1 MIERGKKMKKLLSL
15 FCIISNLS
23 LANSLDKDSIIFP
36 TVQNRKESIQNFNKQ
51 EEILKFILEHNS
63 VQGNEIY
70 EKVMYYSHMYNID
83 PAVII
88 SIIKRES
95 NFKTE
100 AKSNAGAI
108 GLMQLMPGTAS
119 SMGVKNPWDIG
130 ENILGGIKYFKQCLE
145 KNKENLPLALASY
158 NAGIGAV
165 LKYGGIPPY
174 EETKNYVNLVLKT
187 LEKFQIKYTYDEVE
201 FEKAVKGIFSEIS
214 FENADFGEI

>member
-1 MIERGKKMKKLLSL
+1 M
-15 FCIISNLS
+15 CIR
-23 LANSLDKDSIIFP
+23 D
-36 TVQNRKESIQNFNKQ
+36 R
-51 EEILKFILEHNS
+51 
-63 VQGNEIY
+63 
-70 EKVMYYSHMYNID
+70 YNID

-165 LKYGGIPPY
+165 LRYRGIPPY
-174 EETKNYVNLVLKT
+174 AETKNYVNLVLRT
-187 LEKFQIKYTYDEVE
+187 LEKFKEYTYDEVE
-201 FEKAVKGIFSEIS
+201 FEKAVRGIFSEIS
-214 FENADFGEI
+214 FENANFGEI